1 MSHDAAINLVRD
13 AAAWQGRVG
22 EFDVRVE
29 RTAEGGALVLR
40 PPKGEPLV
48 VRIQGDAL
56 EFTYGGPAV
65 RFSAPGAD
73 LELAARNVAIRAEET
88 VTVHGGREV
97 DLHSG
102 EDLEVRADH
111 QVNLWA
117 HGVLVG
123 D

>member
-1 MSHDAAINLVRD
+1 MSQDGAITLVRD
-13 AAAWQGRVG
+13 EAAWQGRVG
-22 EFDVRVE
+22 EFDVRVDRSE
-29 RTAEGGALVLR
+29 DGGSLILR
-40 PPKGEPLV
+40 PAQGEPLV
-48 VRIQGDAL
+48 VRITKDAL

-73 LELAARNVAIRAEET
+73 LELSARNVDIRAEDT

-102 EDLEVRADH
+102 EDVEIRADH

>member
-1 MSHDAAINLVRD
+1 MGHDAAINLVRD
-13 AAAWQGRVG
+13 DLAWQGRVG

-29 RTAEGGALVLR
+29 QTDEGGALVLS
-40 PPKGEPLV
+40 PPQGQSLV
-48 VRIQGDAL
+48 FRIRGDAL
-56 EFTYGGPAV
+56 ELNYGGPAV

-73 LELAARNVAIRAEET
+73 LELAARNVAIKAEET
-88 VTVHGGREV
+88 VAVHGGQEV

-102 EDLEVRADH
+102 EDVEIRADH